1 VGDVFGATGE
11 RMTRQVH
18 ADASFQ
24 KYIEN
29 GAYHWRE
36 IGRGLL
42 SHNAFTAERYRTV
55 ADRADLSA
63 GRRVLDYGC
72 GDGALL
78 SVVHKRSGAMPLD
91 LHGFDPN
98 ELAVRLARET
108 LARHRIAATIHAS
121 LSSIPDGF
129 FDVVLCTEVIEHA
142 SSPQALLCEIARV
155 LKPGGRLVMTTPIR
169 LAEFP
174 ADPNHVREWFPG
186 EFRQLFSP
194 DRWNVQA
201 HDSIV
206 PAAAV
211 EAYFWRPPVFARVPV
226 FRLLC
231 NLLSAYFDVN
241 ALSWLRVRPRLF
253 MMQVLVADKAWAVT
267 RGLKT
272 R

>member
-1 VGDVFGATGE
+1 
-11 RMTRQVH
+11 MTRQVH
-18 ADASFQ
+18 GDASFA
-24 KYIEN
+24 KYIEH

-36 IGRGLL
+36 IGHGLL

-55 ADRADLSA
+55 ADRAQLSTA
-63 GRRVLDYGC
+63 QRVLDYGC

-78 SVVHKRSGAMPLD
+78 GVVHTRYAGIPLD

-98 ELAVRLARET
+98 ELAVDLARAT
-108 LARHRIAATIHAS
+108 LARHRVPATIHTS
-121 LSSIPDGF
+121 LSSMPSGC
-129 FDVVLCTEVIEHA
+129 FDAVLCTEVIEHA
-142 SSPQALLCEIARV
+142 SAPNAMLCDIARV

-186 EFRQLFSP
+186 EFRQLFSD
-194 DRWNVQA
+194 DRWLVKA

-206 PAAAV
+206 PSAAV

-231 NLLSAYFDVN
+231 NVLSAFFDVN
-241 ALSWLRVRPRLF
+241 ALSWLRVRPHLF
-253 MMQVLVADKAWAVT
+253 MMQVVVADKAWSVT
-267 RGLKT
+267 TGWGT
-272 R
+272 S